1 MDNLKNIGLEMVR
14 VTEAAAIFA
23 SKWVGSGDKI
33 GADTAAV
40 NAMRD
45 RLDALEIK
53 AEIKIGEGKKDKS
66 AGLFFGEFVGSG
78 KETLYDIAVDPIEGT
93 TPTAEGGPEALSVMA
108 FSAHNTM
115 YTTEAHYMLKLAC
128 GERLVNAGLS
138 LAYPLEEN
146 LRRASTFLNKPLNQL
161 TVCMLKRPRHESYV
175 EVARKLGVR
184 LKLIQDCDVSAGIA
198 ACLPESGIDIQY
210 GVGGAP
216 EAVITAAA
224 IKCMRG
230 HFQVQVWPN
239 DCPDWSE
246 PILGVE
252 DLVSGPCCFV
262 GTGITNGSMLKGVRW
277 NSRGPIT
284 HSVFMRSTS
293 GTVRFI
299 ESWHGN

>member
-1 MDNLKNIGLEMVR
+1 MDSLKNIGLEMVR
-14 VTEAAAIFA
+14 VTEAAAIAA
-23 SKWVGSGDKI
+23 SRWVGSGDKI
-33 GADTAAV
+33 AADTAAV
-40 NAMRD
+40 DAMRK
-45 RLDALEIK
+45 RLDSLPIR

-66 AGLFFGEFVGSG
+66 AGLFQGEFVGCGS
-78 KETLYDIAVDPIEGT
+78 ELLYDIAVDPIEGT

-108 FSAHNTM
+108 FSGHDTM
-115 YTTEAHYMLKLAC
+115 FTTEAHYMLKLAC
-128 GERLVNAGLS
+128 GPRLAKAGLS
-138 LAYPLEEN
+138 LEFPLDYN
-146 LRRASTFLNKPLNQL
+146 LKLAADWLNKPLNQL
-161 TVCMLKRPRHESYV
+161 TVCMLKRPRHDGFV
-175 EVARKLGVR
+175 DVARRLGVR

-198 ACLPESGIDIQY
+198 ACLPDSGIDIQY

-224 IKCMRG
+224 IKCMG
-230 HFQVQVWPN
+230 GFFQGQVWPN

-252 DLVSGPCCFV
+252 ELVKGPCCFV
-262 GTGITNGSMLKGVRW
+262 GTGVTNGSMLKGVRW
-277 NSRGPIT
+277 DQRSPIT